1 MVCTSAGK
9 PNCKRRT
16 TCCTSATP
24 VWGEPAGVNLGVY
37 KNDGLQ
43 AGKLRPRGYKDL
55 PHTSQSG
62 SFLVTEP
69 GLELRIRLGQSSVL
83 VLRPDK
89 RPLLSCCE
97 SLVPNPSSRMCS
109 LVRALCPLAARNS
122 SFLYLQLLKASMASD
137 GSDVS
142 STNTPCVHSAFRDG
156 DTFSQALGSSSRP
169 PYCQAR
175 VSGNFRRVC

>member
-1 MVCTSAGK
+1 MLYV
-9 PNCKRRT
+9 RH
-16 TCCTSATP
+16 TCVGRAC
-24 VWGEPAGVNLGVY
+24 WGQPGGVY

-55 PHTSQSG
+55 LHTSQSG

-83 VLRPDK
+83 VLRPDQ

-97 SLVPNPSSRMCS
+97 SLVPNPSSRMCTR
-109 LVRALCPLAARNS
+109 VRALCPLAARNS
-122 SFLYLQLLKASMASD
+122 SILYLQLLKASMASD

-142 STNTPCVHSAFRDG
+142 STNTPAPCPLCLQRWRHFLSGSGFEFSA
-156 DTFSQALGSSSRP
+156 TIL
-169 PYCQAR
+169 
-175 VSGNFRRVC
+175 SGQSEWEF